1 MKLKTW
7 TLVAYATLSLVVGA
21 ASQYVYPGRE
31 TTAFDYASLPIFLLL
46 TFLWYR
52 LDAAERG
59 YRRSSMLNIG
69 VVGLTAVALP
79 CYFFKSRGAKGG
91 LLAAGGALLMLLL
104 SGTLSYAGSWAVY
117 QGLQR

>member
-1 MKLKTW
+1 MKPKTW
-7 TLVAYATLSLVVGA
+7 TLVAYAALSLVTGA

-31 TTAFDYASLPIFLLL
+31 TTVFDYVSLPVFLLL

-52 LDAAERG
+52 LDAAERS

-79 CYFFKSRGAKGG
+79 YYFFKSRGAARG
-91 LLAAGGALLMLLL
+91 LLATGGALLMLVL
-104 SGTLSYAGSWAVY
+104 SGTLSYLGSWAVFE
-117 QGLQR
+117 GLQR

>member
-1 MKLKTW
+1 MKPKTW
-7 TLVAYATLSLVVGA
+7 TLVAYAALSLVTGA

-31 TTAFDYASLPIFLLL
+31 TTVFDYVSLPVFLLL

-79 CYFFKSRGAKGG
+79 YYFFKSRGAKGG
-91 LLAAGGALLMLLL
+91 LLATGGALLMLVL
-104 SGTLSYAGSWAVY
+104 SGTLSYLGSWAVFE
-117 QGLQR
+117 GLQR